1 VGVKV
6 TLYDAV
12 PALGMVLGVVQAKLP
27 AGVEEPPVS
36 VDDASVW
43 P

>member
-12 PALGMVLGVVQAKLP
+12 PALGMVLPDDQAKLP
-27 AGVEEPPVS
+27 AGVEEPPVR
-36 VDDASVW
+36 VDAASV
-43 P
+43 